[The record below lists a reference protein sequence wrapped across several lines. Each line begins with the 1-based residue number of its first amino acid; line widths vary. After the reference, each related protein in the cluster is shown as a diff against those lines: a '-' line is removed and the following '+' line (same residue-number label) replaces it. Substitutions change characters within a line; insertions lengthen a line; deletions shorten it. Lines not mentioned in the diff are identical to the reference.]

1 MADKNAIKPA
11 NDGHIRQPTPRDW
24 MNDSAFL
31 ENLRRQMVKF
41 AALQLSDSHLAED
54 AVQEALIGAMKNSQ
68 KFTGRSAFKT
78 WVFAILKNKIADT
91 LRQRHRII
99 EASQLL
105 HSDEED
111 EDFEELFDRK
121 GFWQADE
128 RPQEWTHPET
138 AIKNAQ
144 FWRIFETCLDHLP
157 GQQGRVFM
165 MREFIGLDSNE
176 ICSALNL
183 SVTNLNVMLHRARLR
198 LRECLENRWF
208 LEGESC

>member
-1 MADKNAIKPA
+1 MADANKITPA
-11 NDGHIRQPTPRDW
+11 DDGHARQPGTRDW

-31 ENLRRQMVKF
+31 ADLRRQMVKF
-41 AALQLSDSHLAED
+41 ATLQLSDSDLAED

-68 KFTGRSAFKT
+68 KFAGRSAFKT

-91 LRQRHRII
+91 LRQRHRMV

-111 EDFEELFDRK
+111 EDFQELFDRK

-128 RPQEWTHPET
+128 RPQEWANPEA

-165 MREFIGLDSNE
+165 MREFIELDSNE

-183 SVTNLNVMLHRARLR
+183 SMSNLNVMLHRARLR

-208 LEGESC
+208 LDGESC